1 MSENNEFV
9 VATQKSAGDKGSNG
23 FGLEQTDMTGWT
35 GQGSQPRELENLRNR
50 EIARQADLVASG
62 AMSMT
67 APINSAGIVL
77 NSFGG
82 MFGEGG
88 AKPDIQGGANK

>member
-1 MSENNEFV
+1 MSENNEFQ
-9 VATQKSAGDKGSNG
+9 AGFQKSSGDEGANA
-23 FGLEQTDMTGWT
+23 FGLETTDLTGWT
-35 GQGSQPRELENLRNR
+35 GPGSQPRELENLRNR
-50 EIARQADLVASG
+50 EKARQADLVSSG

-82 MFGEGG
+82 AFGEGG
-88 AKPDIQGGANK
+88 TKPDIQGGANK